1 MKFTKHHILAISMV
15 AIVSCSAKNQVIVD
29 PVGVDMAVYQQDLSN
44 CRQIAEQVDSK
55 GAKGAIGGAIV
66 GALIGAA
73 IGNSDT
79 AQKLAGV
86 GAVSGG
92 AKGAVKTK
100 QEKDLVVKNCMR
112 GRGYRVLN

>member
-1 MKFTKHHILAISMV
+1 MKHIKRNILLISV
-15 AIVSCSAKNQVIVD
+15 IGIVSCSAKNQVIID
-29 PVGVDMAVYQQDLSN
+29 PVGVDMAVYQQDLRG
-44 CRQIAEQVDSK
+44 CRQIAEQVDNK
-55 GAKGAIGGAIV
+55 GGSGAIGGAIV

-79 AQKLAGV
+79 AKSLAGV

-92 AKGAVKTK
+92 AKGVVKTK

>member
-1 MKFTKHHILAISMV
+1 MKYFKRNIILISV
-15 AIVSCSAKNQVIVD
+15 ISIVSCSAKNQVIID
-29 PVGVDMAVYQQDLSN
+29 PAGVNMAVYQQDLRG
-44 CRQIAEQVDSK
+44 CRQIAEQVDNK
-55 GAKGAIGGAIV
+55 GGAGAIGGAIV

-79 AQKLAGV
+79 AQKLAAV

-92 AKGAVKTK
+92 AKGAKNSK
-100 QEKDLVVKNCMR
+100 REKDLVVKNCMR